1 MDAPWIAALPMYD
14 YPELAAAHDALW
26 ENFVRHFVA
35 TGLSD
40 GAPPPRLTRG
50 VGKFDIWRDPRLLL
64 GQGCEYPLA
73 KSFADDV
80 RLVASPCYTAP
91 GCSGAT
97 YRSAIVVRRDDPAQD
112 LIDLRYRRCVI
123 NESNSNSGMN
133 LLRAAIAPLA
143 GRMRFFESVVVS
155 GAHRRSAHLVAGG
168 EADVAALDC
177 VSWAHIQRVD
187 APIASKLRV
196 LCWSDSSPSL
206 PFITARSAGE
216 SLVQGLRS
224 ALKATVTDPSLRD
237 VRATLFLDDVHV
249 EPDESFSDVLRLE
262 RRAAD
267 FGYTTLT

>member
-14 YPELAAAHDALW
+14 YPELAAAHDAFW
-26 ENFVRHFVA
+26 DCFVRHFVA
-35 TGLSD
+35 TGLSE

-80 RLVASPCYTAP
+80 RLVASPCYAVP

-97 YRSAIVVRRDDPAQD
+97 YRSAIVVRCDDAAQD
-112 LIDLRYRRCVI
+112 LIDLRYRRCAI

-133 LLRAAIAPLA
+133 LLRAAVAPLA
-143 GRMRFFESVVVS
+143 GGTRFFESVVVS
-155 GAHRRSAHLVAGG
+155 GAHRRSAHWVAGG

-187 APIASKLRV
+187 PAIASTLRV
-196 LCWSDSSPSL
+196 LCWTPSSPSL
-206 PFITARSAGE
+206 PFITSHSVGE
-216 SLVQGLRS
+216 SLMQGLRL
-224 ALKATVTDPSLRD
+224 ALKATVTDPTIRD
-237 VRATLFLDDVHV
+237 VRETLFLEDVHI
-249 EPDESFSDVLRLE
+249 EPDASFSDVLRLE
-262 RRAAD
+262 RAAAD
-267 FGYTTLT
+267 FGYTTLA

>member
-1 MDAPWIAALPMYD
+1 MDLPWIAALPMYD
-14 YPELAAAHDALW
+14 YPELASAHDAFW
-26 ENFVRHFVA
+26 ECFVRHFVA
-35 TGLSD
+35 TGLSE

-50 VGKFDIWRDPRLLL
+50 IGKFDIWRDPRLLL

-80 RLVASPCYTAP
+80 RLVASPCYTVP

-112 LIDLRYRRCVI
+112 LIDLRYRRCAI

-143 GRMRFFESVVVS
+143 GGARFFESVVVS
-155 GAHRRSAHLVAGG
+155 GAHRQSAQKVAGS

-187 APIASKLRV
+187 PDVASKLRV

-206 PFITARSAGE
+206 PFITARSAGN
-216 SLVQGLRS
+216 SLLRGLRL
-224 ALKATVTDPSLRD
+224 ALQAAVTDPTLRD
-237 VRATLFLDDVHV
+237 VRATLFLEHIHV
-249 EPDESFSDVLRLE
+249 DPDESFCDVLRLE

-267 FGYTTLT
+267 FGYTTLA

>member
-14 YPELAAAHDALW
+14 YPEVAAAHDALW
-26 ENFVRHFVA
+26 ECFVRHFLA
-35 TGLSD
+35 TGLNE

-50 VGKFDIWRDPRLLL
+50 VGKFDIWRHPRLLL

-80 RLVASPCYTAP
+80 RLVASPCYIVP

-97 YRSAIVVRRDDPAQD
+97 YRSAIVVRCDDAAQD
-112 LIDLRYRRCVI
+112 LIDLRDRRCTI

-143 GRMRFFESVVVS
+143 GGMRFFESVVVS
-155 GAHRRSAHLVAGG
+155 GAHRQSAHWVAGG

-187 APIASKLRV
+187 PAIASKLRV
-196 LCWSDSSPSL
+196 LCWTASSPSL
-206 PFITARSAGE
+206 PFITTHSAGA
-216 SLVQGLRS
+216 SLLQGLRS
-224 ALKATVTDPSLRD
+224 ALKATMTDPSIRD
-237 VRATLFLDDVHV
+237 ARETLFLEDVHV

-267 FGYTTLT
+267 FGYTTLA

>member
-26 ENFVRHFVA
+26 ECFVRHFVA
-35 TGLSD
+35 TGLSE

-50 VGKFDIWRDPRLLL
+50 IGKFDIWRHPRLLL

-73 KSFADDV
+73 KSFADNV

-91 GCSGAT
+91 GCSGPT
-97 YRSAIVVRRDDPAQD
+97 YRSAIVVRCDDAAQD
-112 LIDLRYRRCVI
+112 LIDLRYRRCAI

-143 GRMRFFESVVVS
+143 GGMRFFESVVVS
-155 GAHRRSAHLVAGG
+155 GAHRQSAHWVAGG

-187 APIASKLRV
+187 PAIASRLRV
-196 LCWSDSSPSL
+196 LCWTEPSPSL
-206 PFITARSAGE
+206 PFITAHSAGE
-216 SLVQGLRS
+216 SLVRALRS
-224 ALKATVTDPSLRD
+224 ALQATIADPTLRE
-237 VRATLFLDDVHV
+237 VRATLLLADVHV

-267 FGYTTLT
+267 FGYAILA

>member
-1 MDAPWIAALPMYD
+1 MNAPWIAALPMYD

-26 ENFVRHFVA
+26 ECFVRHFVA
-35 TGLSD
+35 TGLSE

-50 VGKFDIWRDPRLLL
+50 VGKFDIWRHPRLLL

-80 RLVASPCYTAP
+80 RLVASPHYTAP

-97 YRSAIVVRRDDPAQD
+97 YRSAIVVRHDDAAQD
-112 LIDLRYRRCVI
+112 LIDLRYRRCAI

-143 GRMRFFESVVVS
+143 GGMRFFESVVVS
-155 GAHRRSAHLVAGG
+155 GAHRQSAHWVADGK
-168 EADVAALDC
+168 ADVAALDC

-187 APIASKLRV
+187 PVIASKLRV
-196 LCWSDSSPSL
+196 LCWTDSSPSL
-206 PFITARSAGE
+206 PFITKHSAGE
-216 SLVQGLRS
+216 SLLQGLRS
-224 ALKATVTDPSLRD
+224 ALQATVTDPTLRE
-237 VRATLFLDDVHV
+237 VRATLFLEDVHV

-267 FGYTTLT
+267 FGYTTLA

>member
-26 ENFVRHFVA
+26 ECFVRHFVA
-35 TGLSD
+35 TGLSE

-50 VGKFDIWRDPRLLL
+50 IGKFDIWRHPRLLL

-73 KSFADDV
+73 KSFADNV
-80 RLVASPCYTAP
+80 RLVASPCYTVP

-97 YRSAIVVRRDDPAQD
+97 YRSAVVVRRDDAAQD
-112 LIDLRYRRCVI
+112 LFDLRYRRCAI

-143 GRMRFFESVVVS
+143 GGMRFFESVVVS
-155 GAHRRSAHLVAGG
+155 GAHRRCAHWVAGG

-187 APIASKLRV
+187 PAIASRLRV
-196 LCWSDSSPSL
+196 LCWTDSSPSL
-206 PFITARSAGE
+206 PFITAHSAGD
-216 SLVQGLRS
+216 SLMQGLRS
-224 ALKATVTDPSLRD
+224 ALQATVADPTLRE
-237 VRATLFLDDVHV
+237 VRATLFLGDIHV
-249 EPDESFSDVLRLE
+249 EPDASFSDVLRLE

-267 FGYTTLT
+267 VGYTTLA